1 MTFLFFRAPP
11 CRGEKKLGSGIL
23 PMPIV
28 PVLRRSEVTTCFIHL
43 YPEYPLVIQHSHG
56 IDGPFVEG
64 LPIKNGDFPWLC

>member
-1 MTFLFFRAPP
+1 MLHLYNSIYIAHQIPLDGRMTFLFFRAPP

-43 YPEYPLVIQHSHG
+43 YPEYPLVI
-56 IDGPFVEG
+56 
-64 LPIKNGDFPWLC
+64 